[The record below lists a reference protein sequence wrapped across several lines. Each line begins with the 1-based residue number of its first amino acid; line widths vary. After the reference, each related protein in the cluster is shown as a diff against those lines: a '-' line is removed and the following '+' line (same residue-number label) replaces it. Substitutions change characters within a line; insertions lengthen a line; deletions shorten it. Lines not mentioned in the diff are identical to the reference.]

1 MSKDPKEAH
10 DKGFRD
16 GAREKNDHSDAIS
29 KAIGGFFD
37 SPYKG
42 DRDYPKSYSEGFKQ
56 GNKKG

>member
-1 MSKDPKEAH
+1 MSKSPQEAH

-16 GAREKNDHSDAIS
+16 GARERNDHSDAFS
-29 KAIGGFFD
+29 KVIGHFVD